1 MNFVKEVYT
10 LVNECNDTCRDL
22 ASEIRKTERRDD
34 IVEKK
39 KKEIIDDLKN
49 QRENLISDTKQS
61 LRTLKATFKAAAE
74 KASIITPDMNNGDAA
89 ILQSG
94 VVLTGDQF
102 ENIISRN
109 KTNPFILTLAR
120 KYFNEHPDLIASMP
134 PTYEKAIENFDNFA
148 DAAYHVVGDDP
159 LSLRSAHLFSGAYD
173 PAGADLVEHITIDA
187 SGDAE

>member
-1 MNFVKEVYT
+1 
-10 LVNECNDTCRDL
+10 
-22 ASEIRKTERRDD
+22 
-34 IVEKK
+34 
-39 KKEIIDDLKN
+39 
-49 QRENLISDTKQS
+49 
-61 LRTLKATFKAAAE
+61 
-74 KASIITPDMNNGDAA
+74 MNNGDAA